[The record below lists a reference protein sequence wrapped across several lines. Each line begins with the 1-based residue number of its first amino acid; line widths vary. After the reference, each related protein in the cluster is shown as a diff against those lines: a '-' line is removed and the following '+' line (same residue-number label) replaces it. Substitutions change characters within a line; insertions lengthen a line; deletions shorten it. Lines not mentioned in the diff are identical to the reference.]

1 MAEGKAEWY
10 IVHTYSGYE
19 SKVSE
24 NLKKTVENRHL
35 EDMIQEI
42 LVPTETV
49 TETKDGKT
57 RKVERKL
64 YPGYVIIKMVM
75 TDETWYVIRNIRG
88 CTGFVCPD
96 ADNKATP
103 LTPEEVARMGI
114 EVGETETESWE
125 VDYQVGDTV
134 RIVDGSF
141 SGREGIVQSIDL
153 PKDCV
158 RVIVYMFGRETPVE
172 LALDQVELLG

>member
-1 MAEGKAEWY
+1 MTEKKAEWY
-10 IVHTYSGYE
+10 VVHTYSGYE
-19 SKVSE
+19 SKVAE
-24 NLKKTVENRHL
+24 NLRKTVENRHL
-35 EDMIQEI
+35 EDMIQDI
-42 LVPTETV
+42 RVPTEV
-49 TETKDGKT
+49 VEEVKDGKT

-64 YPGYVIIKMVM
+64 LPGYVIIKMVM
-75 TDETWYVIRNIRG
+75 TDETWYIVRNIRG

-96 ADNKATP
+96 ADNKAMP
-103 LTPEEVARMGI
+103 LRPDEVVRMGL
-114 EVGETETESWE
+114 ETGETETESWE

-141 SGREGIVQSIDL
+141 IGKEGIVQNIDL

-172 LALDQVELLG
+172 LALDQVEPLE